1 MTTASYL
8 SPPALLLAGLLVLAA
23 PGSSAGGGI
32 PVHDSTNLA
41 QIAATVAA
49 LVDIYTRQDLELD
62 AANRTVTALTGRLG
76 LGSIH
81 QTPELLHMRHTLPA
95 LLSDLNRLADL
106 PSNPDLARTLTL
118 YGRLTDRFG
127 LLAETVYR
135 PRNPDAPYA
144 RAWRTDR
151 DAQLA
156 AATGAEV
163 VYGHLDAR
171 EDLYSNMM
179 NELDTREDLK
189 ASVDILARLTAEN
202 GRLLMDL
209 TRLMSISTQ
218 ASATTRLAR
227 QTQAANVRRTAAY
240 ENKTLEELP

>member
-1 MTTASYL
+1 MTITSYL
-8 SPPALLLAGLLVLAA
+8 LRPAWMLAGLLVLAT
-23 PGSSAGGGI
+23 PGSATGGGI

-41 QIAATVAA
+41 QIVATVAA

-62 AANRTVTALTGRLG
+62 AANRMVTAMTGRLG
-76 LGSIH
+76 LGTLH
-81 QTPELLHMRHTLPA
+81 QTPELLRMRRALPTL
-95 LLSDLNRLADL
+95 LYDLNRLADL
-106 PSNPDLARTLTL
+106 PSDPDLARTLAL

-127 LLAETVYR
+127 LLADSVYR

-151 DAQLA
+151 DTQLA

-218 ASATTRLAR
+218 ASVATRLAR

>member
-1 MTTASYL
+1 M
-8 SPPALLLAGLLVLAA
+8 
-23 PGSSAGGGI
+23 
-32 PVHDSTNLA
+32 
-41 QIAATVAA
+41 
-49 LVDIYTRQDLELD
+49 
-62 AANRTVTALTGRLG
+62 TALTGRLG
-76 LGSIH
+76 LGTLH
-81 QTPELLHMRHTLPA
+81 QTPELLRMRRALPTL
-95 LLSDLNRLADL
+95 LYDLNRLADL
-106 PSNPDLARTLTL
+106 PSDPDLARTLTL

-127 LLAETVYR
+127 LLADSVYR

-209 TRLMSISTQ
+209 TRLMSIATQ

-240 ENKTLEELP
+240 ENKTLEELPRLALALAVLSVLGTAGCAHRGLTAPCSDYKAASFTPGAIPCDQPRPVVRPLHMVAVERGPSA